1 MNTEDKPEWPDIIG
15 SGDYKKALSG
25 GEKVIAQTEAS
36 GCVSGEPSPLTQ
48 LREIAEKWAW
58 EYERICLDGRFHQ
71 HDVLV
76 RIIQAAMQEALSGG
90 EKTSAV
96 VRNTVESPPT
106 QLRKIVGR
114 ESWDDR
120 DYMRYC
126 AVLTREQWQQLC
138 EEHKASVLRAMQE
151 AWELGYTQCGH
162 DEYFR
167 DPETTEVH
175 KIKAEDTPA

>member
-25 GEKVIAQTEAS
+25 GDVVSREQGNSPPTQLIQATYELDAWFMRHGSSHWECGAAKSRRTLSGGEAKLRPKGGKVDSVVATHS
-36 GCVSGEPSPLTQ
+36 LPTQ
-48 LREIAEKWAW
+48 LREIAE
-58 EYERICLDGRFHQ
+58 RLVTQLDHK
-71 HDVLV
+71 
-76 RIIQAAMQEALSGG
+76 LSG
-90 EKTSAV
+90 ERTKPYDEDWE
-96 VRNTVESPPT
+96 R
-106 QLRKIVGR
+106 
-114 ESWDDR
+114 
-120 DYMRYC
+120 
-126 AVLTREQWQQLC
+126 QQVIDSHIL
-138 EEHKASVLRAMQE
+138 AMQE